1 MTATTSADAHHGGA
15 TPDRTAAIEDRA
27 FLGHPRGL
35 SLLFLA
41 EMWERFSYY
50 GMRALLV
57 LYMVHVLKWTDAHA
71 SNLYGS
77 YTGLTF
83 LTPLFGGYLAD
94 KWIGTRRSLVLGGV
108 IIACG
113 HFVLALDSLASFYA
127 GLALVVIGTGFF
139 KPNVSTM
146 VGQLYPPGDQ
156 RRDAGFTIFYM
167 GINLGA
173 TVAPFVCGYLAQSA
187 GFQETLTHMGFN
199 PARSWSWGFG
209 AAGVG
214 MLCGLALYVT
224 LRDRYLP
231 GIGVRASQT
240 GPTLAAR
247 GQVATAPS
255 AATITETGGPL
266 SPDERKRVISLLIL
280 FIFVACFWLVYEQ
293 GGSSLNLFADRYTDL
308 HVGSSLVPSSYFQS
322 AQPLFVIT
330 LAPLFALLWTRLR
343 KAGREP
349 STPAKMV
356 FGLGLLSVG
365 CLFLI
370 VGGHVVDACMGSHAA
385 TACAV
390 ASPAWLTM
398 FYLFSVLGEL
408 CVSPVGLSYV
418 TKVAPARYVGFLMGA
433 WFLTNASGLK
443 LAGFVASLASTM
455 PSQVS
460 FFSILLVISAAA
472 GALLFFCVPTIK
484 RLTAS
489 VQL

>member
-1 MTATTSADAHHGGA
+1 MTAITAD
-15 TPDRTAAIEDRA
+15 RAAALEDRS
-27 FLGHPRGL
+27 FFGHPRGL

-94 KWIGTRRSLVLGGV
+94 KWIGTRRSLVVGGV

-127 GLALVVIGTGFF
+127 GLTLVVIGTGFF

-146 VGQLYPPGDQ
+146 VGQLYQPGDQ

-167 GINLGA
+167 GINLGG
-173 TVAPFVCGYLAQSA
+173 TFAPFVCGYFAQDP
-187 GFQETLTHMGFN
+187 GFQEMLLHAGLN

-214 MLCGLALYVT
+214 MLLGLALYLK
-224 LRDRYLP
+224 LRDKYLP
-231 GIGVRASQT
+231 GIGVRATHT
-240 GPTLAAR
+240 GPTLASR
-247 GQVATAPS
+247 GQVTTVPADPLAEPVS
-255 AATITETGGPL
+255 GPL
-266 SPDERKRVISLLIL
+266 SADERRRVNSLLIL
-280 FIFVACFWLVYEQ
+280 FVFVACFWLVYEQ
-293 GGSSLNLFADRYTDL
+293 AGSSLNLFADRYTDL
-308 HVGSSLVPSSYFQS
+308 HAGGKVIPSSYFQS
-322 AQPLFVIT
+322 AQPFFVIT

-356 FGLGLLSVG
+356 WGLGLLSIG

-370 VGGHVVDACMGSHAA
+370 GGGRVVDACLGSHAA
-385 TACAV
+385 TSCAV
-390 ASPAWLTM
+390 ASPAWLAM

-418 TKVAPARYVGFLMGA
+418 TKVAPVRYVGFLMGA
-433 WFLTNASGLK
+433 WFLTNSLGLK
-443 LAGFVASLASTM
+443 LAGYVASLASTM
-455 PSQVS
+455 PTRVS
-460 FFSILLVISAAA
+460 FFTIPLAIASVAAT
-472 GALLFFCVPTIK
+472 LLFFFVPTIK

-489 VQL
+489 VRL

>member
-1 MTATTSADAHHGGA
+1 MSI
-15 TPDRTAAIEDRA
+15 AAASEDRS
-27 FLGHPRGL
+27 FFGHPRGL

-71 SNLYGS
+71 ANLYGS

-113 HFVLALDSLASFYA
+113 HFVLALDTLTSFYA

-146 VGQLYPPGDQ
+146 VGQLYQPGDQ

-167 GINLGA
+167 GINLGG
-173 TVAPFVCGYLAQSA
+173 TIAPFVCGYFAQSV
-187 GFQETLTHMGFN
+187 GFQQTLTSWGID

-214 MLCGLALYVT
+214 MLCGLGLFLG

-231 GIGVRASQT
+231 GIGVRATHT
-240 GPTLAAR
+240 GPTLASR
-247 GQVATAPS
+247 GQ
-255 AATITETGGPL
+255 AATIAPEPPAEATAGPL

-280 FIFVACFWLVYEQ
+280 FVFVACFWLVYEQ

-308 HVGSSLVPSSYFQS
+308 NIGGKPVPSSYFQS
-322 AQPLFVIT
+322 AQPFFVIL
-330 LAPLFALLWTRLR
+330 LAPVFALLWGRLR

-356 FGLGLLSVG
+356 VGLGLIAFG

-370 VGGHVVDACMGSHAA
+370 GGGHVVDACKASHAA
-385 TACAV
+385 SCAV
-390 ASPAWLTM
+390 ASPGWLTT

-418 TKVAPARYVGFLMGA
+418 TKVAPVRWVGFLMGA
-433 WFLTNASGLK
+433 WFLTNSSGLK
-443 LAGFVASLASTM
+443 LAGFVASLASVM
-455 PSQVS
+455 PTQVS
-460 FFSILLVISAAA
+460 FFAILLVISSVA
-472 GALLFFCVPTIK
+472 GLVLFLCVPTIK

>member
-1 MTATTSADAHHGGA
+1 MTATPTGA
-15 TPDRTAAIEDRA
+15 ITGREAAQEDRA
-27 FLGHPRGL
+27 FFGHPRGL

-94 KWIGTRRSLVLGGV
+94 KWIGTRRSLVVGGV

-113 HFVLALDSLASFYA
+113 HFVLALDSLPSFYA

-146 VGQLYPPGDQ
+146 VGQLYQPGDQ

-173 TVAPFVCGYLAQSA
+173 TIAPFVCGYLAQA
-187 GFQETLTHMGFN
+187 PGFQETLVHAGLN

-214 MLCGLALYVT
+214 MLCGLALYLK
-224 LRDRYLP
+224 LRDKYLP
-231 GIGVRASQT
+231 GIGVRATHT
-240 GPTLAAR
+240 GPTLASR
-247 GQVATAPS
+247 GQ
-255 AATITETGGPL
+255 AATVPPIPASASASEPASGPL
-266 SPDERKRVISLLIL
+266 SADERRRVISLLIL
-280 FIFVACFWLVYEQ
+280 FLFVACFWLVYEQ

-308 HVGSSLVPSSYFQS
+308 HAGSSVFPSSYFQS
-322 AQPLFVIT
+322 AQPFFVIT

-356 FGLGLLSVG
+356 WGLGLLAVG
-365 CLFLI
+365 TLFMI
-370 VGGHVVDACMGSHAA
+370 GGGRVVDACLGSHAA
-385 TACAV
+385 TSCAV

-433 WFLTNASGLK
+433 WFLTNSSGLK

-460 FFSILLVISAAA
+460 FFSILLAISAVA
-472 GALLFFCVPTIK
+472 GLLLFLCVPVIK

-489 VQL
+489 VRL

>member
-1 MTATTSADAHHGGA
+1 M
-15 TPDRTAAIEDRA
+15 PIAASEDRS
-27 FLGHPRGL
+27 FFGHPRGL

-94 KWIGTRRSLVLGGV
+94 KWIGTRRSLVLGGC

-113 HFVLALDSLASFYA
+113 HFVLALDTLTSFYA

-146 VGQLYPPGDQ
+146 VGQLYQPGDQ

-167 GINLGA
+167 GINLGG
-173 TVAPFVCGYLAQSA
+173 TIAPFVCGYFAQSV
-187 GFQETLTHMGFN
+187 GFQQTLTGWGID

-214 MLCGLALYVT
+214 MLCGLVLYLS

-231 GIGVRASQT
+231 AIGVRATHT
-240 GPTLAAR
+240 GPTLASR
-247 GQVATAPS
+247 GQVATLPPESPAEAPA
-255 AATITETGGPL
+255 AATAGPL

-280 FIFVACFWLVYEQ
+280 FVFVACFWLVYEQ

-308 HVGSSLVPSSYFQS
+308 NIGGKLVPSSYFQS
-322 AQPLFVIT
+322 AQPFFVIV
-330 LAPLFALLWTRLR
+330 LAPIFALLWGRLR

-356 FGLGLLSVG
+356 FGLGLIAVG

-370 VGGHVVDACMGSHAA
+370 GGGHVVDACKASHAA
-385 TACAV
+385 TCAV
-390 ASPAWLTM
+390 ASPGWLTT

-418 TKVAPARYVGFLMGA
+418 TKVAPVRWVGFLMGA
-433 WFLTNASGLK
+433 WFLTNSSGLK
-443 LAGFVASLASTM
+443 LAGFVASLASVM
-455 PSQVS
+455 PTQVS
-460 FFSILLVISAAA
+460 FFAILLVISSVAAV
-472 GALLFFCVPTIK
+472 ALFLCVPTIK

>member
-57 LYMVHVLKWTDAHA
+57 LYMVHVLKWTDARA
-71 SNLYGS
+71 DNLYGS

-94 KWIGTRRSLVLGGV
+94 KWIGTRRSLVIGG
-108 IIACG
+108 IIISAG
-113 HFVLALDSLASFYA
+113 HFVLALDSMVSFYV
-127 GLALVVIGTGFF
+127 GLGLVVLGTGFF

-146 VGQLYPPGDQ
+146 VGQLYRPGDQ

-173 TVAPFVCGYLAQSA
+173 FIAPLITGYLAQGE
-187 GFQETLTHMGFN
+187 GFQTLLRRAGMD

-214 MLCGLALYVT
+214 MLCGLSLYLW

-231 GIGVRASQT
+231 GIGVRSAQAAPVTAAPPGAS
-240 GPTLAAR
+240 GS
-247 GQVATAPS
+247 TAP
-255 AATITETGGPL
+255 AATL
-266 SPDERKRVISLLIL
+266 SPDERRRVGALLIM
-280 FIFVACFWLVYEQ
+280 FAFVAFFWLVYEQ

-308 HVGSSLVPSSYFQS
+308 HIGGWAMPSSYFQS
-322 AQPLFVIT
+322 AQPLFVIL
-330 LAPLFALLWTRLR
+330 LAPLFAYLWSRLR

-349 STPAKMV
+349 STPIKMV
-356 FGLGLLSVG
+356 LGLALLTVA
-365 CLFLI
+365 CLFLL
-370 VGGHVVDACMGSHAA
+370 GGGRAVDACLGAKAA

-390 ASPAWLTM
+390 ASPAWLTL
-398 FYLFSVLGEL
+398 FYLFSVFGEL

-418 TKVAPARYVGFLMGA
+418 TKVAPVRFVAFLMGA
-433 WFLTNASGLK
+433 WFLTNSSGLK
-443 LAGFVASLASTM
+443 LAGFVASLAPRM
-455 PSQVS
+455 PTQVA
-460 FFSILLVISAAA
+460 FFLIPLAIAGTATVLLLA
-472 GALLFFCVPTIK
+472 CVPLLK
-484 RLTAS
+484 RLTAT
-489 VQL
+489 VAM

>member
-1 MTATTSADAHHGGA
+1 MTATPSGA
-15 TPDRTAAIEDRA
+15 ATGREAAIEDRS
-27 FLGHPRGL
+27 FFGHPRGL

-83 LTPLFGGYLAD
+83 LTPLLGGYLAD
-94 KWIGTRRSLVLGGV
+94 KWIGTRRSLVVGGV

-113 HFVLALDSLASFYA
+113 HFVLALDSLPSFYA
-127 GLALVVIGTGFF
+127 GLTLVVIGTGFF

-146 VGQLYPPGDQ
+146 VGQLYQPGDQ

-173 TVAPFVCGYLAQSA
+173 TIAPFVCGYLAQGP
-187 GFQETLTHMGFN
+187 GFQAALVHAGLN

-214 MLCGLALYVT
+214 MLCGLALYLK

-231 GIGVRASQT
+231 GIGVRATHT
-240 GPTLAAR
+240 GPAVSSRGEVTTLPP
-247 GQVATAPS
+247 ATASEPASGGLS
-255 AATITETGGPL
+255 A
-266 SPDERKRVISLLIL
+266 DERRRVISLLIL
-280 FIFVACFWLVYEQ
+280 FVFVACFWLVYEQ

-308 HVGSSLVPSSYFQS
+308 HAGSTVLPSSFFQS
-322 AQPLFVIT
+322 AQPFFVIT

-356 FGLGLLSVG
+356 WGLGLLAVG
-365 CLFLI
+365 CLFLL
-370 VGGHVVDACMGSHAA
+370 GGGRVVDACMGSHAA
-385 TACAV
+385 TSCAV

-433 WFLTNASGLK
+433 WFLTNSLGLK

-455 PSQVS
+455 PTQLS
-460 FFSILLVISAAA
+460 FFTILLVISAA
-472 GALLFFCVPTIK
+472 GGLVLFLCVPTIK

-489 VQL
+489 VRL

>member
-1 MTATTSADAHHGGA
+1 MTAISSADANRGGA
-15 TPDRTAAIEDRA
+15 TTDRTAALDDRA
-27 FLGHPRGL
+27 LFGHPRGL
-35 SLLFLA
+35 SLLFLV

-57 LYMVHVLKWTDAHA
+57 LYMVHVLKWTDARA
-71 SNLYGS
+71 DNLYGS

-94 KWIGTRRSLVLGGV
+94 KWIGTRRSLVVGGV
-108 IIACG
+108 IIAAG
-113 HFVLALDSLASFYA
+113 HFVLALDSMLSFYV
-127 GLALVVIGTGFF
+127 GLGLVVIGTGFF

-146 VGQLYPPGDQ
+146 VGQLYRPGDQ

-173 TVAPFVCGYLAQSA
+173 FIAPFVCGYLAQSDGFHATLVSA
-187 GFQETLTHMGFN
+187 GLN

-214 MLCGLALYVT
+214 MSCGLALYLW

-231 GIGVRASQT
+231 GIG
-240 GPTLAAR
+240 LR
-247 GQVATAPS
+247 GGMATASP
-255 AATITETGGPL
+255 AASPPGAAPPHAAAPVAL
-266 SPDERKRVISLLIL
+266 SPDEWRRIGALLIT
-280 FIFVACFWLVYEQ
+280 FVFVACFWLVYEQ

-308 HVGSSLVPSSYFQS
+308 HVGSSVMPSSYFQS
-322 AQPLFVIT
+322 AQPLFVIL
-330 LAPLFALLWTRLR
+330 LAPLFAYLWSRLR

-356 FGLGLLSVG
+356 FGLAFLTVG

-370 VGGHVVDACMGSHAA
+370 GGGRAVDACLGAHAA

-390 ASPAWLTM
+390 ASPAWLTL
-398 FYLFSVLGEL
+398 FYLFSVFGEL

-418 TKVAPARYVGFLMGA
+418 TKVAPVRYVAFLMGA
-433 WFLTNASGLK
+433 WFLTNSSGLK
-443 LAGFVASLASTM
+443 LAGFVASLAGRM
-455 PSQVS
+455 PTQVT
-460 FFSILLVISAAA
+460 FFTILIVISAVA
-472 GALLFFCVPTIK
+472 GVLLFVCVPALK

-489 VQL
+489 VAV